1 MILYGIL
8 KRWIANLCVQITKDK
23 QKRKKIRN
31 FIERRNRIFNIKK
44 GNSKIAPKI
53 LQKLESFKSDDF
65 LALNFFLCGAKIEN
79 GKIAAPTKI
88 SKSYLIDAK
97 NLKALQE
104 SLAQTNNNTTCAH
117 KGFFN
122 FDKKAKNPKSPL
134 NPWAFVRV
142 KNEAKT
148 LRASLDSILP
158 AFQRGIIGY
167 NDCDDGSE
175 EIILEFC
182 AQFPSFIPLKYPHQ
196 VQIRNPKSV
205 ENKLTSYCNFILER
219 IPKGQWWFKVDTDHI
234 YDAKKLFKSFYLPK
248 NSWDMVNY
256 SRINVVVENNEV
268 FLQKSAKDEALI
280 EIGDQKLCCNKGCY
294 FFERVG
300 KKSFYN
306 TDAKDYFK
314 DFVSY
319 EGLSLGAF
327 FKNGKVLENLLF
339 IEHCRNR
346 YMGELTNYHFP
357 FVKTRRKSYNK
368 ANFIKL
374 EDYKSKKIGVNID
387 KNLLNKARILELYR
401 RFNVE

>member
-1 MILYGIL
+1 MILLRIL
-8 KRWIANLCVQITKDK
+8 RRWIANLCVQITKDK

-31 FIERRNRIFNIKK
+31 FIENRYHFVDINS
-44 GNSKIAPKI
+44 GNKRIPKSV
-53 LQKLESFKSDDF
+53 LQNLESFSSDDF
-65 LALNFFLCGAKIEN
+65 LALNFSLCGSSVEN
-79 GKIAAPTKI
+79 GKIAAPTKT
-88 SKSYLIDAK
+88 SKSYLIDAR
-97 NLKALQE
+97 NLNALE
-104 SLAQTNNNTTCAH
+104 SRLKEYSNYTCTH
-117 KGFFN
+117 NGFFN

-158 AFQRGIIGY
+158 AFQRGVIGY

-182 AQFPSFIPLKYPHQ
+182 AQFPSFIPLKYPHE
-196 VQIRNPKSV
+196 VQIKNPQNI
-205 ENKLTSYCNFILER
+205 ENKLASYCNFILER
-219 IPKGQWWFKVDTDHI
+219 IPKNEWWFKVDTDHI
-234 YDAKKLFKSFYLPK
+234 YDAKKLYKSFYLPK

-256 SRINVVVENNEV
+256 SRLNVVVENGEV
-268 FLQKSAKDEALI
+268 FLQKSGHNEALV

-306 TDAKDYFK
+306 ADAKDYFK

-346 YMGELTNYHFP
+346 YMGELSNYHFP

-368 ANFIKL
+368 AHFIKL

-401 RFNVE
+401 RFNVES